1 MAVIV
6 MNNYLQLKKSNCK
19 NCYKCI
25 RNCPVKSIKF
35 SDGQANIVKDECIL
49 CGMCFIVCPQNAK
62 QIRNDVD
69 QVKDA
74 IKSGRKVYASVAPSF
89 VANYDGV
96 NIKSME
102 NLLKK
107 LGFEAAE
114 ETAIGATIVKREYE
128 NMVKENK
135 QDVIISSCCH
145 SVNTLIQ
152 KYHPEV
158 LPYLADVLSPMQ
170 AHCSKIKAEHPDA
183 YTVFIGPCISKK
195 EEADQY
201 PGIVD
206 CALTFEELSNWIENE
221 NLSFETTQEDII
233 KGRARLFPTT
243 GGIIRSMFCDDSDY
257 DYVAIDGVENCIRA
271 IEDIAQGKMN
281 HCFVEMSS
289 CVGSCVGGPAM
300 DRDHRTPVKDFISV
314 NRYSGNKDFD
324 IPKYSHNDLQKDI
337 SFTGIHRQMPGSN
350 AIKEILLKMGKS
362 SPEQELNC
370 GSCGYNTCREK
381 AIAVYQGKAD
391 LTMCLPFLKEKAES
405 FSDTI
410 LNNTPNGIIVLNE
423 ELEVQQVNDAACK
436 IMNIKNS
443 RDILGC
449 PVVRVLN
456 PTDYITALT
465 TKSDIHDKQTY
476 LPEYKKYV
484 EETIIYDENYHI
496 IMGIMRDIT
505 KEETVRE
512 KKEALSRQTIE
523 ITDKVIDKQMRV
535 VQEIASLL
543 GETTAETK
551 IALTKLK
558 ETLNN
563 E

>member
-74 IKSGRKVYASVAPSF
+74 IKSGRKVYASIAPSF

-201 PGIVD
+201 PEIVD

-243 GGIIRSMFCDDSDY
+243 GGIIRSMLCDDSDY
-257 DYVAIDGVENCIRA
+257 DYVAID
-271 IEDIAQGKMN
+271 
-281 HCFVEMSS
+281 
-289 CVGSCVGGPAM
+289 
-300 DRDHRTPVKDFISV
+300 
-314 NRYSGNKDFD
+314 
-324 IPKYSHNDLQKDI
+324 
-337 SFTGIHRQMPGSN
+337 
-350 AIKEILLKMGKS
+350 
-362 SPEQELNC
+362 
-370 GSCGYNTCREK
+370 
-381 AIAVYQGKAD
+381 
-391 LTMCLPFLKEKAES
+391 
-405 FSDTI
+405 
-410 LNNTPNGIIVLNE
+410 
-423 ELEVQQVNDAACK
+423 
-436 IMNIKNS
+436 
-443 RDILGC
+443 
-449 PVVRVLN
+449 
-456 PTDYITALT
+456 
-465 TKSDIHDKQTY
+465 
-476 LPEYKKYV
+476 
-484 EETIIYDENYHI
+484 
-496 IMGIMRDIT
+496 
-505 KEETVRE
+505 
-512 KKEALSRQTIE
+512 
-523 ITDKVIDKQMRV
+523 
-535 VQEIASLL
+535 
-543 GETTAETK
+543 
-551 IALTKLK
+551 
-558 ETLNN
+558 
-563 E
+563 